1 MTSNRNNLI
10 LLMAKTK
17 ENTIEAL
24 TIPDDALVSKIHE
37 VRGQKVMLDSDLA
50 ELYGVKTFR
59 LNEQVKRNLGRFPE
73 DFTFQLTDEEWKS
86 LTSQIAISKTGRG
99 GRRTL
104 PYVFSEHG
112 VLMLS
117 SVLNSEQAIQ
127 VNIQIMRV
135 FTKMR
140 HMFVKNADIWRE
152 IADIKIALAKQI
164 KDHHS
169 QQKNIDLLFGYID
182 RLQEK
187 AELPV
192 YKDITVVSG
201 FEVKKRQTD

>member
-1 MTSNRNNLI
+1 
-10 LLMAKTK
+10 MAKTK